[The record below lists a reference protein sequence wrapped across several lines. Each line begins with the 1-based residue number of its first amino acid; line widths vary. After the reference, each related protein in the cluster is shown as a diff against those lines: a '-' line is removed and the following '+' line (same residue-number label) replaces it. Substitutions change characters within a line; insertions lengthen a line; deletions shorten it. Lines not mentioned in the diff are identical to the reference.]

1 MFSKLPL
8 LLDES
13 LNEWQLDL
21 MKELFP
27 QIVHDTSYGQP
38 PRAVRSVYCDATNG
52 YYQ

>member
-27 QIVHDTSYGQP
+27 QIVNDTLHGQP
-38 PRAVRSVYCDATNG
+38 PRVVRSVYYAMDGDC
-52 YYQ
+52 Y